1 MEKTKKNKSVLRRIR
16 IALASLVFTAFVL
29 LFANPGG
36 MMDEM
41 LGFFASL
48 EFWPA
53 VLAAN
58 VGILVLI
65 VATTMVLGRAYC
77 SVMCP
82 LGILQ
87 DIIYRIKTSGK
98 IKKKFS
104 NHWTKP
110 HNWLRYSILAAF
122 IVAVALGAGS
132 IAYLIE
138 PYSIFGRMMS
148 SLLHPGWV
156 IGAISL
162 ATVCVIVFMVC
173 KYGRLWCNTV
183 CPVGAILSLLS
194 RKTLFKPHIDSGKCV
209 SCGLCSKAC
218 RASCIDSDNHSVDS
232 SRCVLCFDCID
243 ACTHGAVKYG
253 WKKPA
258 DGISGNGKEGKGDAG
273 SASATEG
280 LSRRAFLS
288 ASALAIGTAASAQQQ
303 GHGALAVLADKKAPQ
318 RKLPVIPPGSSSLQ
332 AYSSKCISCLLCVS
346 ACSNKVLRPCTEMG
360 YMFMKPVMGFE
371 DGFCRPECT
380 DCSQVCPSGAIK
392 TVTAEEKSAISIGH
406 AEFDLDKCVVA
417 TDGVHCGNCARHCPS
432 EAIFMV
438 PFNGAKAKNDGLP
451 LEIPVVNHG
460 KCIGCGRCEYVCPTR
475 PESAIHVEG
484 NYIHQEL

>member
-1 MEKTKKNKSVLRRIR
+1 MKKSRKNKSVLRRIR

-36 MMDEM
+36 AMDGI
-41 LGFFASL
+41 LGFLANM

-65 VATTMVLGRAYC
+65 VASTMVLGRAYC

-98 IKKKFS
+98 ITKKFS
-104 NHWTKP
+104 NSRTAP

-122 IVAVALGAGS
+122 IAAIALGAGS

-156 IGAISL
+156 VGTISL
-162 ATVCVIVFMVC
+162 ATLCVIVFMVC

-194 RKTLFKPHIDSGKCV
+194 RKTLLKPQIDSGRCV
-209 SCGLCSKAC
+209 SCGLCGRAC
-218 RASCIDSDNHSVDS
+218 RASCIDTGNHSVDT

-243 ACTHGAVKYG
+243 VCTHGAVTYG
-253 WKKPA
+253 WKKMS
-258 DGISGNGKEGKGDAG
+258 DESSRSGKGSEGETG
-273 SASATEG
+273 SAAEG

-303 GHGALAVLADKKAPQ
+303 GHGALAVLADKKVPQ
-318 RKLPVIPPGSSSLQ
+318 RSLPVIPPGASSLK
-332 AYSSKCISCLLCVS
+332 AYGSKCVSCFLCVS
-346 ACSNKVLRPCTEMG
+346 ACSNKVLRPSTEMG
-360 YMFMKPVMGFE
+360 DMFLKPVMGFE
-371 DGFCRPECT
+371 NGFCRPECT

-392 TVTAEEKSAISIGH
+392 AVTAEEKSAISIGH

-432 EAIFMV
+432 EAILMV
-438 PFNGAKAKNDGLP
+438 PFDGAEAGNDGLP

-460 KCIGCGRCEYVCPTR
+460 KCIGCGRCEYVCPSR

-484 NYIHQEL
+484 NYVHQKL